1 VQTINIIIADD
12 HPLFRSGVRSVLEKE
27 DNFKILAESGSGR
40 ETLDLII
47 KLKPDVAVLDFQMPD
62 LNGIE
67 ITEKL
72 RVLKNP
78 VKIILLTMHDA
89 KRIFFK
95 ALDAGVN
102 GYLLKDDAV
111 LEIVNAI
118 YAIQA
123 DDQYISKS
131 LVNLLVKK
139 AAIYSAD
146 DSINKLLA
154 QLTFTENKILSL
166 IADLKTT
173 GEIADILFISKRT
186 IENHKVNISR
196 KLRLESSRDLLR
208 FVIQNSEYIK
218 QYSH

>member
-1 VQTINIIIADD
+1 MQQISIIIADD
-12 HPLFRSGVRSVLEKE
+12 HPLFRSGVRSVLENA
-27 DNFKILAESGSGR
+27 DNFKILAESGNGL
-40 ETLDLII
+40 ETLNLIT
-47 KLKPDVAVLDFQMPD
+47 KLKPDVAVLDFQMPE

-72 RVLKNP
+72 RALKNP

-118 YAIQA
+118 NAIYA
-123 DDQYISKS
+123 DEQYISKS
-131 LVNLLVKK
+131 LVNLLIKK
-139 AAIYSAD
+139 AAAPSAD
-146 DSINKLLA
+146 DNISKLLA
-154 QLTFTENKILSL
+154 QLTAAENKVLSL
-166 IADLKTT
+166 ITDLRTT

-186 IENHKVNISR
+186 IENHKVNIAR
-196 KLRLESSRDLLR
+196 KLCLESSKDLLR
-208 FVIQNSEYIK
+208 FVIQNSEYIRRI
-218 QYSH
+218 YT

>member
-1 VQTINIIIADD
+1 VQEISIIIADD
-12 HPLFRSGVRSVLEKE
+12 HPLFRSGVRSVLETV
-27 DNFKILAESGSGR
+27 DNFRILAEMGNGF
-40 ETLDLII
+40 EALKLI
-47 KLKPDVAVLDFQMPD
+47 KELKPDVAVLDFQMPD

-72 RVLKNP
+72 RAIKNP

-118 YAIQA
+118 NATQTG
-123 DDQYISKS
+123 DEYISKS

-139 AAIYSAD
+139 TTTYSAD
-146 DSINKLLA
+146 TNINKLLA
-154 QLTFTENKILSL
+154 QLTVTENKILSL

-173 GEIADILFISKRT
+173 DEIADILFISKRT

-196 KLRLESSRDLLR
+196 KLRLESSRELLR
-208 FVIQNSEYIK
+208 FVIQNSEYI
-218 QYSH
+218 QRI